1 MPTSTRTTGG
11 STAPAI
17 TQNHER
23 ERIFGLFRQFGY
35 LEAELNPLGLLP
47 PQSHP
52 DLQIDN
58 QWAREARRIYCGS
71 VGVEFMHI
79 ADPERR
85 RWIQERIELA
95 AEPAAVDIDQQDQQ
109 RALDLLMRADLF
121 EQTLQQRYLG
131 NKRFS
136 LEGNTSLLPAVDE
149 ILDVAAEHGAVELVM
164 GMSHRGRLNVIVHL
178 ARRPAEQV
186 FAEFE
191 DVDPRSVLGSGD
203 VKYHMGATG
212 EYVTKSGKK
221 IHIHLVSNPSHLEAV
236 NPVTVGRTRAKQ
248 DRAGEGGK
256 AKYLPLLVHGD
267 AAFAG
272 QGITAE
278 TLNYADLA
286 GYTVGGTIHVIV
298 NNLIGFTTNARE
310 EHSSRFSAQLAR
322 RQAIPIFHVNG
333 EDVDAVMRIAR
344 IAAEY
349 RYQFGTDV
357 VVDLVGYRRHGHS
370 EVDDP
375 TVTQPLMYKAIKQ
388 HPPLYRIYAK
398 QIGVDD
404 DNVATRVGTIKS
416 EYEAAQ
422 KDATQVTKK
431 PLMRDLPTYWKDYF
445 GGRYKP
451 EYEQPTG
458 VSQEELA
465 ELTERLTNY
474 PEGFHIHPK
483 VKKLLEQRQEMGTGK
498 KPVDYGMAEA
508 LAFASLVKPGPEKPG
523 IPVRLSGQDSRRA
536 TFNQRHS
543 VLLDVEDESE
553 YVPLRHIAPG
563 QAACDIYNSTLS
575 EAGVMGFEYG
585 YSRDYPEALVL
596 WEAQF
601 GDFANVAQAV
611 IDQFVCA
618 GEDKWLLL
626 SGLVLLLPHGYEGQ
640 GPENSSARIERF
652 LQLAA
657 RDNIQICQPSNAGQY
672 FHLLRRQA
680 LRKWRKPLVV
690 FTPKSMLR
698 HPDALSPLEDLTHQK
713 FLPVIPD
720 TEAQDAKRILLCT
733 GKIGHELRTERQK
746 RNNNNNNSD
755 LSTAIVFL
763 EQMYP
768 FPEAELTA
776 ELERHAAARDI
787 VWVQEEP
794 ANMWALSY
802 MLPRLRYIANDR
814 PVHSVKRSASA
825 SPATGS
831 AKAHEVEQ
839 KTLLALAFTAQD

>member
-1 MPTSTRTTGG
+1 MVAS
-11 STAPAI
+11 
-17 TQNHER
+17 TQNTVRGDPASALAEDYER
-23 ERIFGLFRQFGY
+23 ERVLSLFRQWGY
-35 LEAELNPLGLLP
+35 LEARLDPLAVLP
-47 PQSHP
+47 PQPHP
-52 DLQIDN
+52 DLAIDN
-58 QWAREARRIYCGS
+58 QWARDARRIYCGS

-79 ADPERR
+79 ADPARR
-85 RWIQERIELA
+85 RWIEERIESQ
-95 AEPAAVDIDQQDQQ
+95 PAPVDQE

-131 NKRFS
+131 TKRFS
-136 LEGNTSLLPAVDE
+136 LEGNTSLLPFVDE
-149 ILDVAAEHGAVELVM
+149 VLDGAGERGAVELVM
-164 GMSHRGRLNVIVHL
+164 GMSHRGRLNVIVHV

-186 FAEFE
+186 FGEFE

-203 VKYHMGATG
+203 VKYHVGATG
-212 EYVTKSGKK
+212 EYVTKSGAKV
-221 IHIHLVSNPSHLEAV
+221 HIHLASNPSHLEAV
-236 NPVTVGRTRAKQ
+236 DPVTVGRTRAKQ

-278 TLNYADLA
+278 TLNYADLD

-298 NNLIGFTTNARE
+298 NNLLGFTTNARD

-322 RQAIPIFHVNG
+322 RQPIPIFHVNG
-333 EDVDAVMRIAR
+333 EDVDAVLRMAR
-344 IAAEY
+344 IATEY
-349 RYQFGTDV
+349 RYTFGSDV
-357 VVDLVGYRRHGHS
+357 VVDLIGYRRHGHS

-375 TVTQPLMYKAIKQ
+375 TVTQPRMYKAIKE
-388 HPPLYRIYAK
+388 HPPLWEIYAK
-398 QIGVDD
+398 QIGAE
-404 DNVATRVGTIKS
+404 NVNVKDQAQAIKG
-416 EYEAAQ
+416 EFEAAQ
-422 KDATQVTKK
+422 KRALQLTKK
-431 PLMRDLPTYWKDYF
+431 PLLRELPGYWDGYF
-445 GGRYKP
+445 GGRYEP
-451 EYEQPTG
+451 EYEVTTG
-458 VSQEELA
+458 VARDELVELA
-465 ELTERLTNY
+465 GRLTAY
-474 PEGFHIHPK
+474 PEAFHIHPK
-483 VKKLLEQRQEMGTGK
+483 VKKLLEQRAEMGAGK

-508 LAFASLVKPGPEKPG
+508 LAFASLVKQG
-523 IPVRLSGQDSRRA
+523 IPVRMSGQDTQRA

-543 VLLDVEDESE
+543 VLIDVEDETE
-553 YVPLRHIAPG
+553 YVPLRHISGG
-563 QAACDIYNSTLS
+563 QAACGIYNSPLS

-611 IDQFVCA
+611 IDQFVVA
-618 GEDKWLLL
+618 GEDKWGLL

-640 GPENSSARIERF
+640 GPEHSSARIERF

-657 RDNIQICQPSNAGQY
+657 RDNFQICQPSNAGQY

-680 LRKWRKPLVV
+680 LRHWRKPLVV

-698 HPDALSPLEDLTHQK
+698 HPDALSPLEDLTHER
-713 FLPVIPD
+713 FLPVLPD
-720 TEAQDAKRILLCT
+720 TEAQDTKRILICS
-733 GKIGHELRTERQK
+733 GKIGHELRAERQK
-746 RNNNNNNSD
+746 RQD

-768 FPEAELTA
+768 FPEADVAA
-776 ELERHAAARDI
+776 ELERHGAARDI

-794 ANMWALSY
+794 ANMGPLFY
-802 MLPRLRYIANDR
+802 VLPRLRRIADER
-814 PVHSVKRSASA
+814 PVLSVKRSGSP

-839 KTLLALAFTAQD
+839 KTLLALAFTTQG

>member
-1 MPTSTRTTGG
+1 MPTSTRTTSRGK
-11 STAPAI
+11 APAI
-17 TQNHER
+17 IQNNER
-23 ERIFGLFRQFGY
+23 ERVFGLFRQFGY
-35 LEAELNPLGLLP
+35 LEAELTPLGLLP
-47 PQSHP
+47 PQAHP
-52 DLQIDN
+52 DLEIDN
-58 QWAREARRIYCGS
+58 EWAREARSIYCGS

-85 RWIQERIELA
+85 RWIQERIES
-95 AEPAAVDIDQQDQQ
+95 EPAAVDQNH
-109 RALDLLMRADLF
+109 AFDLLMRADIF

-136 LEGNTSLLPAVDE
+136 LEGGTSLLVAVDAV
-149 ILDVAAEHGAVELVM
+149 LDIAGERGAVEMVM
-164 GMSHRGRLNVIVHL
+164 GMSHRGRLNVVIHV
-178 ARRPAEQV
+178 AKRPPEQV

-212 EYVTKSGKK
+212 QYVSRSGKN
-221 IHIHLVSNPSHLEAV
+221 IHIHLASNPSHLEAV
-236 NPVTVGRTRAKQ
+236 DPVTVGRTRAKQ
-248 DRAGEGGK
+248 DRAGAGGR

-278 TLNYADLA
+278 TLNYADLT
-286 GYTVGGTIHVIV
+286 GYTVGGTIHLIV
-298 NNLIGFTTNARE
+298 NNLVGFTTNARE
-310 EHSSRFSAQLAR
+310 EHSSRFSAQLGR

-344 IAAEY
+344 IATEY
-349 RYQFGTDV
+349 RYKFGTDV
-357 VVDLVGYRRHGHS
+357 IVDLIGYRRHGHS

-388 HPPLYRIYAK
+388 HPPLYQIYAK
-398 QIGVDD
+398 QIGLES
-404 DNVATRVGTIKS
+404 DNVAARVAAVKS

-422 KDATQVTKK
+422 KAATQFTKK
-431 PLMRDLPTYWKDYF
+431 PLMRDLPNYWDGYF

-451 EYEQPTG
+451 AYEQPTG
-458 VSQEELA
+458 IAREELE
-465 ELTERLTNY
+465 ELTERLTTY

-508 LAFASLVKPGPEKPG
+508 LAFASLVKQG

-543 VLLDVEDESE
+543 VFLDIEDETE
-553 YVPLRHIAPG
+553 YVPLRNIAPG
-563 QAACDIYNSTLS
+563 QAPCDIYNSTLS

-618 GEDKWLLL
+618 GEDKWNLL

-640 GPENSSARIERF
+640 GPEHSSARIERF

-657 RDNIQICQPSNAGQY
+657 RDNFQICQPSNAAQY

-680 LRKWRKPLVV
+680 LRNWRKPLVV

-698 HPDALSPLEDLTHQK
+698 NPVASSSIADFTQK
-713 FLPVIPD
+713 NFQNVLPD
-720 TEAQDAKRILLCT
+720 TEVGEASRILVCT
-733 GKIGHELRTERQK
+733 GKIGHELQAERKK
-746 RNNNNNNSD
+746 RKD
-755 LSTAIVFL
+755 TSTAIVFL
-763 EQMYP
+763 EQLYP
-768 FPEAELTA
+768 FPDKELAAEFA
-776 ELERHAAARDI
+776 RHGESGDI

-794 ANMWALSY
+794 ANMGALFN
-802 MLPRLRYIANDR
+802 MLPRLQRIAGNR
-814 PVHSVKRSASA
+814 HVLSVKRSSSA

-839 KTLLALAFTAQD
+839 KTLLTLAFTTKG